1 MMETGCGRQEE
12 QFSKNWIKLVGC
24 FFLIVFASANQ
35 AQNLDPTRWEAAMAA
50 FDAQDAASSP
60 KEDGIVLTG
69 SSSIAR
75 WNNQAAAAL
84 TPLTVIPRGFGGS
97 VMGDALYHLNRVALR
112 YKPRAILIYEG
123 DNDTA
128 FDIPKATIINQL
140 QQIVDRVH
148 EELPDT
154 RIYVLA
160 VKPSILRWSVW
171 DAAQSVNTGY
181 QAIANADPLVIY
193 VDTAT
198 PFLKVDGTVMDDIF
212 VSDNLHLNDM
222 GNLIWGSV
230 IRAALMPEEARFESS
245 IHP

>member
-1 MMETGCGRQEE
+1 
-12 QFSKNWIKLVGC
+12 
-24 FFLIVFASANQ
+24 
-35 AQNLDPTRWEAAMAA
+35 
-50 FDAQDAASSP
+50 
-60 KEDGIVLTG
+60 
-69 SSSIAR
+69 
-75 WNNQAAAAL
+75 
-84 TPLTVIPRGFGGS
+84 
-97 VMGDALYHLNRVALR
+97 LR